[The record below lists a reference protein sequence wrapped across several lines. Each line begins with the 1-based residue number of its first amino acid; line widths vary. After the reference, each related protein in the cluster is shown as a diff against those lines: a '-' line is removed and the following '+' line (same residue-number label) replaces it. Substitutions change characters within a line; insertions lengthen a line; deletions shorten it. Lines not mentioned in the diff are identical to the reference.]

1 MAINKDRLPTVSSA
15 PPNSHIEVVTENGF
29 SVARVCELGLS
40 SSDSANECHFI
51 VARSSGGVR
60 SVRVVFTEK
69 VIALVREHRH
79 ASAPLSLSSS
89 FWLHSAE
96 HHLTAYLWENDCC
109 PPDGLLQVDSLST
122 EELQMAARWD

>member
-60 SVRVVFTEK
+60 SVRV
-69 VIALVREHRH
+69 
-79 ASAPLSLSSS
+79 
-89 FWLHSAE
+89 
-96 HHLTAYLWENDCC
+96 
-109 PPDGLLQVDSLST
+109 
-122 EELQMAARWD
+122 